1 MNAGPVIEQIYL
13 PPFPYEAV
21 LENVDFAL
29 GYFSIG
35 FKRQSTEYRAAI
47 REGRTQNEHVN
58 HKMANSLRDE
68 EAGGGV
74 PPARNGL
81 VRRLFALLPSEFL
94 IVAIQHLTSTFTYTH
109 CEMAFLLRND
119 SRLKTD
125 TVNVLA
131 VGIKADCGVFI
142 NPRKSYDDY
151 EWHHVACDET
161 RMKAMLFFAC
171 EEQGKRFSPQLM
183 SKSVVNPGADERSVY
198 FCSHFTMACLEFLPA
213 PAFHLN
219 RANTLSID
227 HIHHMVTADDVRAHN
242 VTSIPQ
248 AQFNAYFG
256 SAAENTAA
264 IYVERPTPAQEAALK
279 SAKRKKI

>member
-1 MNAGPVIEQIYL
+1 MNAGQAIQQIYL
-13 PPFPYEAV
+13 PPFPYEAI

-35 FKRQSTEYRAAI
+35 FKRQSSEYQQAI
-47 REGRTQNEHVN
+47 RAGKTNNEHVN
-58 HKMANSLRDE
+58 HTMASSLRDVE
-68 EAGGGV
+68 SGA
-74 PPARNGL
+74 PTQRNGL
-81 VRRLFALLPSEFL
+81 VRRLFAWLPSEFL

-125 TVNVLA
+125 SVNVLA

-161 RMKAMLFFAC
+161 RMKALLFFAF

-183 SKSVVNPGADERSVY
+183 SKSVVNPGPDERSVY
-198 FCSHFTMACLEFLPA
+198 FCSHFTMACLEFLPQ
-213 PAFHLN
+213 PAFHFN
-219 RANTLSID
+219 RANTLTID

-279 SAKRKKI
+279 GAKRKKI